1 MPQPPVD
8 PNAEPDPIV
17 FDGWT
22 GLKNVVQ
29 PERLGPKELSR
40 AVNIDL
46 DDVGQPHRRRGYTL
60 KLSGDCHSLFTSDN
74 GIVYGVKSNVLGIIN
89 PNYSFTALKS
99 GLNSDPRAGLS
110 PLAYV
115 QVGPQIYYSSAQDN
129 GVIDTVAM
137 TVAPW
142 GPSQDIFLS
151 PVLNPTANLS
161 AIRGRLLGKPPLA
174 TSLTYY
180 NGRIYLAQGRT
191 LWATEMFAYN
201 LVDKTRN
208 FMFFEHDITAIGTVT
223 DGIYVGTTSDA
234 WFVSGTISGGGM
246 KRASVLGSGVLPG
259 SMVSVPKELANPP
272 EAGRSGK
279 EVNIALYFM
288 SDGGLCVAD
297 DGGEVWNVTE
307 DKYFFPVA
315 RRTAAMFRRQDGYNT
330 YVAVLDSGGMP
341 VQNAAFGDYLDAT
354 IIRGGT
360 AWNGV
365 QESVNISDSFA
376 VTVVKGV

>member
-1 MPQPPVD
+1 MPQPSVD

-22 GLKNVVQ
+22 GLKNTVK

-60 KLSGDCHSLFTSDN
+60 KLAGDCHSLFTSD
-74 GIVYGVKSNVLGIIN
+74 GGTVYGVKSNVLGIFN

-99 GLNSDPRAGLS
+99 GLNSDPRGGLA

-115 QVGPQIYYSSAQDN
+115 QVGPTIYYSSAQDN
-129 GVIDTVAM
+129 GVIDTIGLAVS
-137 TVAPW
+137 TW

-151 PVLNPTANLS
+151 PVLNPTANLP

-174 TSLTYY
+174 TALTYY

-201 LVDKTRN
+201 LVDKTKN
-208 FMFFEHDITAIGTVT
+208 FMMFEHDITMLGTVA
-223 DGIYVGTTSDA
+223 DGIYVGTTA
-234 WFVSGTISGGGM
+234 GVWFVDGTISGGGM
-246 KRASVLGSGVLPG
+246 KRRPVMDTGVIPG
-259 SMVSVPKELANPP
+259 SMASVPKELANPP
-272 EAGRSGK
+272 QVGNDVNVSICFMTDAGFC
-279 EVNIALYFM
+279 I
-288 SDGGLCVAD
+288 AD
-297 DGGEVWNVTE
+297 DGGTAYNLTE
-307 DKYFFPVA
+307 DKYFFPGA
-315 RRTAAMFRRQDGYNT
+315 QRAAAMFRRQDGYNT
-330 YVAVLDSGGMP
+330 YVAVLDSEGTP

-365 QESVNISDSFA
+365 SDGVNIGDSFD
-376 VTVVKGV
+376 VVVIKGT

>member
-1 MPQPPVD
+1 MVQPPVD
-8 PNAEPDPIV
+8 PNVEPDPIV

-22 GLKNVVQ
+22 GLKNTVK
-29 PERLGPKELSR
+29 PERLGPKELAR
-40 AVNIDL
+40 AINIDL
-46 DDVGQPHRRRGYTL
+46 DDIGQPHRRRGYTL
-60 KLSGDCHSLFTSDN
+60 KLAGDCHSLFQSDN
-74 GIVYGVKSNVLGIIN
+74 GVVYGVKDNVLGIVN

-99 GLNSDPRAGLS
+99 GLNSDPRSGLS
-110 PLAYV
+110 PLDYV
-115 QVGPQIYYSSAQDN
+115 QIGTQIFYSSAQDN

-151 PVLNPTANLS
+151 PVLNPTANLP

-191 LWATEMFAYN
+191 LWATEMFSYN
-201 LVDKTRN
+201 LIDKTKN
-208 FMFFEHDITAIGTVT
+208 YMLFEHDITVLGTVT
-223 DGIYVGTTSDA
+223 DGIYVGTTHGV

-246 KRASVLGSGVLPG
+246 KRASVMDSGAIPG
-259 SMVSVPKELANPP
+259 SMVSVPKEVANPP

-279 EVNIALYFM
+279 QVNVALCFM
-288 SDGGLCVAD
+288 TDKGFCVAD

-307 DKYFFPVA
+307 DKYFFPEA
-315 RRTAAMFRRQDGYNT
+315 TRAAAMFRRQDGYNT
-330 YVAVLDSGGMP
+330 YVAVLDSEGMP

-365 QESVNISDSFA
+365 SDTFNIGDRFD
-376 VTVVKGV
+376 VTVIKGV